1 MRQLLVR
8 IPDDLHARLT
18 EKAKREGVSVN
29 ALANQVLDAAAPPL
43 NASNGLV
50 TRRYRLREK
59 ARQMGVLVET
69 PAPPV
74 PRERF
79 EAALKGTE
87 HVGPVMDEL
96 WATEQPES
104 K

>member
-18 EKAKREGVSVN
+18 AKAKRAGISVN
-29 ALANQVLDAAAPPL
+29 ALANEALQAAAPPEG
-43 NASNGLV
+43 AANGVL

-59 ARQMGVLVET
+59 ARELGLLVEA

-74 PRERF
+74 APERF
-79 EAALKGTE
+79 TAALKETE
-87 HVGPVMDEL
+87 GIGPVVDEL
-96 WATEQPES
+96 WSEGR
-104 K
+104 

>member
-18 EKAKREGVSVN
+18 DKAKREGISVN
-29 ALANQVLDAAAPPL
+29 ALANQVLDAAAPPEGP
-43 NASNGLV
+43 SNGIL

-59 ARQMGVLVET
+59 ARRLGILVEK

-74 PRERF
+74 PGDRF
-79 EAALKGTE
+79 TAALHETE
-87 HVGPVMDEL
+87 GIGPLVEEL
-96 WATEQPES
+96 SAEGR
-104 K
+104 

>member
-18 EKAKREGVSVN
+18 AKAKHEGVSVN
-29 ALANQVLDAAAPPL
+29 ALANKALQAAAPPPGP
-43 NASNGLV
+43 SNGIT

-59 ARQMGVLVET
+59 ARELGVLVET

-74 PRERF
+74 AADRF
-79 EAALKGTE
+79 TAALKETE
-87 HVGPVMDEL
+87 GIGPVVEEL
-96 WATEQPES
+96 WS
-104 K
+104 DGR